1 MSLKTPAQVKDV
13 AAELA
18 GLDEAEFRRRY
29 ERIDIASYDGQVGD
43 EDFGYTWNWFQDVRQ
58 LYQRAAAEG
67 RYVPF
72 TADQ

>member
-1 MSLKTPAQVKDV
+1 MLSRS
-13 AAELA
+13 
-18 GLDEAEFRRRY
+18 GLPWAEFRRCY

-43 EDFGYTWNWFQDVRQ
+43 QHFGYTWDRFQHVRQ

-67 RYVPF
+67 RYVLF